1 MLVISPEEALMG
13 REYAVVTINDAPRRV
28 YDLYPNEEIAQ
39 RICDDL
45 NVRYRE
51 YREDPI
57 TGEMLVR
64 NVYDVARVR
73 TSDMTNDTSD

>member
-13 REYAVVTINDAPRRV
+13 REYAIVTINDAPRRV

-45 NVRYRE
+45 NIRYRE
-51 YREDPI
+51 TIEDPT
-57 TGEMLVR
+57 TGEVTFK
-64 NVYDVARVR
+64 NVYGVALVN
-73 TSDMTNDTSD
+73 TSD